1 MELHKLKLKGVK
13 YMFLIIGKGSFTEE
27 SLIKKLTEWK
37 IFDAVKIVAEV
48 KQKGCAFVG
57 NYRIYSVK
65 M

>member
-1 MELHKLKLKGVK
+1 
-13 YMFLIIGKGSFTEE
+13 MFLIIGKGSFTEE
-27 SLIKKLTEWK
+27 TLIKKLTEWK
-37 IFDAVKIVAEV
+37 IIDAVKIVAEV